1 MTIRIVFV
9 DDELDILQAMRRT
22 FRGMK
27 DEWSMEFVSS
37 GAAALESLAKP
48 WLVHQGTESPLES
61 AALERQF
68 LEGLGLGHRLPQWSA
83 AVHASGDR
91 KAA

>member
-37 GAAALESLAKP
+37 GAAALDAFSKGSSSKMSRARKSRP
-48 WLVHQGTESPLES
+48 
-61 AALERQF
+61 
-68 LEGLGLGHRLPQWSA
+68 GLPS
-83 AVHASGDR
+83 SI
-91 KAA
+91 